1 MPMKNPTDERLAE
14 LTDKLE
20 NGIKELYASGKYA
33 EYLHAMSKFHR
44 YSFGNALL
52 ILFQCPT
59 ATRVAGYTTWKKD
72 FGRNVKRNEKG
83 IQILAPCPSRRY
95 VWKEVTDP
103 NTGKVLC
110 NPDGSPRRETQLVTV
125 THFKVATVFDVSQTE
140 GKELPTLGV
149 TRLTGNVENFAA
161 IYDKLTSLSPV
172 PVEIDICP
180 GEANGYFSSMENRI
194 VLRPGMSQI
203 QTVKTLVHE
212 IAHAKLHDAKNI
224 PPEERKQRREKEV
237 EAESIAYVVCQ
248 HFGIDTSE
256 YSFGYV
262 AGWSRGKE
270 MNELKSSLD
279 QIHSTAGEIIAA
291 LDDTCMVHTQVKSKP
306 TPQFAR

>member
-1 MPMKNPTDERLAE
+1 MTMPHPTDERLVE
-14 LTDKLE
+14 LTDRLE
-20 NGIKELYASGKYA
+20 NGIKELYASGRYA
-33 EYLHAMSKFHR
+33 EYLRAMSKFHR

-59 ATRVAGYTTWKKD
+59 ATRVAGYTTWKRD

-83 IQILAPCPSRRY
+83 IQILAPCPTQRY
-95 VWKEVTDP
+95 IWKEVIDP

-110 NPDGSPRRETQLVTV
+110 NPDGSPRKETQLVTI
-125 THFKVATVFDVSQTE
+125 TRFKVATVFDVSQTE

-149 TRLTGNVENFAA
+149 TRLTGDVENFAA

-172 PVEIDICP
+172 PVEVDICP
-180 GEANGYFSSMENRI
+180 GEANCYFSSAENRI
-194 VLRPGMSQI
+194 VLRSGMSQI
-203 QTVKTLVHE
+203 QTIKTLVHE
-212 IAHAKLHDAKNI
+212 IAHAKLHDARAV

-270 MNELKSSLD
+270 MEELKSSLD
-279 QIHSTAGEIIAA
+279 LIHSTAGEMIAA
-291 LDDTCMVHTQVKSKP
+291 LDDTCIAP
-306 TPQFAR
+306 TPQKRKPTHQAAR